1 MRLTTLT
8 AVMLLTSATYAFAGA
23 GAPVPAGTQ
32 APDASGRPSAVL
44 SEADC
49 QKVWEL
55 ASPGGNVE
63 VSEDKAEPFVLN
75 FQMVDSDNDAKID
88 ESEFKAG
95 CSKGWIKSADA
106 ATIKDMGGTPADPDK
121 M

>member
-1 MRLTTLT
+1 VPLSEERWRANSPAKHTSQSRNKPLKHAFLT
-8 AVMLLTSATYAFAGA
+8 
-23 GAPVPAGTQ
+23 
-32 APDASGRPSAVL
+32 L

-49 QKVWEL
+49 QNVWEL

-63 VSEDKAEPFVLN
+63 VFEDKAEPFVLN

-88 ESEFKAG
+88 ESEFKPG

-106 ATIKDMGGTPADPDK
+106 ATIKDMEGTPADKDK